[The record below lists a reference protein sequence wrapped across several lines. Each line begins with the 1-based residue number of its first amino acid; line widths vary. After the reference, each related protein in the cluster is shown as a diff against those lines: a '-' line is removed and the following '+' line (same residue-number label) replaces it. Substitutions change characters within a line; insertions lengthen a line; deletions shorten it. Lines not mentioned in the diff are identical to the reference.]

1 MSMYL
6 ELTPIKLRLSAVVT
20 LKVDLLFKSFRKVLY
35 KHDIWTY
42 KTPTIRKKM
51 VDTIKDEKD
60 NSPPQID
67 SFIDKV
73 GSRVRCI

>member
-6 ELTPIKLRLSAVVT
+6 ELTPIKLRLSALVT
-20 LKVDLLFKSFRKVLY
+20 LEVDLLFTSFKKVLY